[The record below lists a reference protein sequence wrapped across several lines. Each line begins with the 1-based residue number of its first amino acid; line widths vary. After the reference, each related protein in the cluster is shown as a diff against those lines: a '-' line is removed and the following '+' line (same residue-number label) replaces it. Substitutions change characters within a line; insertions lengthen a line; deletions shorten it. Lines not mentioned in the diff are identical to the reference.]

1 MSDEGSTRRGVL
13 ALALVR
19 GCLVAAYGMLG
30 VQGLL
35 FLLPKR
41 LQARTRLLFAG
52 RIDDYPLGGVRTI
65 HDLEGTPVLIRRTE
79 EGFTAFDATCPHL
92 GCKVHWEPDED
103 RFFCPCHKGM
113 FHADGVGYAGPPGDA
128 GQRLSELNMKVDDAS
143 GVVYLEV
150 KDVKG
155 RSA

>member
-1 MSDEGSTRRGVL
+1 MSDDGSTRRGVL
-13 ALALVR
+13 ASALM
-19 GCLVAAYGMLG
+19 GIGLVAAYGMLG

-52 RIDDYPLGGVRTI
+52 RIDDYPVGGVRTVY
-65 HDLEGTPVLIRRTE
+65 DLEGTPVLIRRTE
-79 EGFTAFDATCPHL
+79 EGFTAFDSTCPHL
-92 GCKVHWEPDED
+92 GCKVHWEPEED

-113 FHADGVGYAGPPGDA
+113 FDADGVAYAGPPGDA
-128 GQRLSELNMKVDDAS
+128 GQRLSEMNMKVEQTA

-150 KDVKG
+150 KNVKG

>member
-13 ALALVR
+13 SSALMGV
-19 GCLVAAYGMLG
+19 GLVAAYGMLG

-41 LQARTRLLFAG
+41 LLARTRLLFAG
-52 RIDDYPLGGVRTI
+52 RIEDYPLGGVRTV

-79 EGFTAFDATCPHL
+79 EGFTAFDSTCPHL
-92 GCKVHWEPDED
+92 GCKVHWEPEED
-103 RFFCPCHKGM
+103 RFLCPCHKGM
-113 FHADGVGYAGPPGDA
+113 FHADGVAYAGPPGDA
-128 GQRLSELNMKVDDAS
+128 GQRLSEMNMKVDEAA